1 MYVTVVGAGDVGTG
15 IAARLADTHDIAVVD
30 VDEDRLDTL
39 ASAHDV
45 RTVCGDGRSL
55 DTLEAAGLGDADV
68 LVASTDRDGAN
79 VMICG
84 AAKNTTDVRTVARV
98 KRIDL
103 YETCQEAEGAFGIDD
118 MLCVNRL
125 TARDVVRATTL
136 PGALAVD
143 TFADGRAEMAEFTI
157 ESDAPIANERVE
169 EADRFASLTFAGIVR
184 DGDVIVPDGDTVVE
198 PGDRIVAI
206 GSLSSISRFARTL
219 AGRAALDSDTEIVV
233 AGGGEVGVEV
243 VRLLA
248 DRGYRTRIV
257 EGDRERAS
265 VVAAALPETE
275 VLEGDATSVGFL
287 TNEGVGDAEV
297 LVATLGDDETNYL
310 VSILAKQ
317 FGVSHAVSIVEA
329 AEHVS
334 LFEAAGIEVA
344 ARPRNILAGEIAG
357 LVLETGADSVTL
369 IENDRAEIVEVTID
383 ADSVLAG
390 ELLREVAG
398 DFPGGFVIGALVRG
412 GTLTP
417 PRGGTV
423 VQTGD
428 RVIAFVDSEIVD
440 EVAPKL

>member
-157 ESDAPIANERVE
+157 EADAPIANERVE

-184 DGDVIVPDGDTVVE
+184 DGDVIVPDGDTVIE
-198 PGDRIVAI
+198 PGDRIVVI
-206 GSLSSISRFARTL
+206 GSLLSISRFARTL
-219 AGRAALDSDTEIVV
+219 AGWAALDSDTEIVV

-329 AEHVS
+329 AERVS

-369 IENDRAEIVEVTID
+369 IENDCAEIVEVTID

>member
-118 MLCVNRL
+118 MLCVNRP

-184 DGDVIVPDGDTVVE
+184 DGDVIVPDGDTVIE

-310 VSILAKQ
+310 VSIL
-317 FGVSHAVSIVEA
+317 VETVRA
-329 AEHVS
+329 FPRRLDRQSRRARLALRGRRYRGSGPTAEH
-334 LFEAAGIEVA
+334 
-344 ARPRNILAGEIAG
+344 RR
-357 LVLETGADSVTL
+357 
-369 IENDRAEIVEVTID
+369 R
-383 ADSVLAG
+383 
-390 ELLREVAG
+390 
-398 DFPGGFVIGALVRG
+398 
-412 GTLTP
+412 
-417 PRGGTV
+417 
-423 VQTGD
+423 
-428 RVIAFVDSEIVD
+428 
-440 EVAPKL
+440 